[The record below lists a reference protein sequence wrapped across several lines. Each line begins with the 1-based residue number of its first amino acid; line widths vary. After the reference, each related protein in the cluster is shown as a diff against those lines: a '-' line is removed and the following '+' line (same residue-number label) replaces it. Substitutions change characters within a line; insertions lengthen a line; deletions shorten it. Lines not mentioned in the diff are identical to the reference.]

1 MSTTMTI
8 RDAGERRAESPEAG
22 CFVIMLDMISAPR

>member
-8 RDAGERRAESPEAG
+8 RDAGERRAEEAG